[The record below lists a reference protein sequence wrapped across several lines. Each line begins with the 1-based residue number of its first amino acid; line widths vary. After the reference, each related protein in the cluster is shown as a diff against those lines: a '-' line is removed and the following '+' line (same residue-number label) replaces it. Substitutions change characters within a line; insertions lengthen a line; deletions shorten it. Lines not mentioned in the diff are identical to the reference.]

1 MDYDD
6 GLITTTSD
14 ALVIRRYNALLQH
27 RSIPYS
33 DIRSV
38 KRIPIGQLRRWRLWG
53 TTIPGYWFNL
63 DAGRRRKSI
72 GFVIDA
78 GRAVKPI
85 ITPDDP
91 DQLLAALRSTR
102 SRSRDREWSPS
113 ILPVSR

>member
-6 GLITTTSD
+6 GLITTTGD
-14 ALVIRRYNALLQH
+14 ALVIRRYNALLQR

-33 DIRSV
+33 EIRSV
-38 KRIPIGQLRRWRLWG
+38 ERIPIGQLRRWRLWG

-63 DAGRRRKSI
+63 DPGRRRKSI

-78 GRAVKPI
+78 GRPVKPI

-91 DQLLAALRSTR
+91 DRLLAALRSHDVTVP
-102 SRSRDREWSPS
+102 DRE
-113 ILPVSR
+113 